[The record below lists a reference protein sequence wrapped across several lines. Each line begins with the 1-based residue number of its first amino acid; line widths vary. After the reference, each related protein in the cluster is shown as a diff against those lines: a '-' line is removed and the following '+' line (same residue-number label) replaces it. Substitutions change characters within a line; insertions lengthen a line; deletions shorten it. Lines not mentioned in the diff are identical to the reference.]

1 MYSHYSFSGSI
12 LRALNLIFC
21 SAPYQVT
28 GLIALI
34 VVQGSIPAINIQ
46 ITAKLIESLSMGNLA
61 IKNDIFWLGGG
72 WAACLLVN
80 ELINPILLYFQGNV
94 ADKVVFLMNDSVT
107 KKASSLQSMAPFEEP
122 EFHNTIQII
131 QSQSHHKPINL
142 VVTLVGLLKDT
153 TIVAS
158 CLWLLSGLVSW
169 ITILAL
175 LSAYINFRVF
185 STIQRKTWQESLGR
199 SPDSRKMSYI
209 LSTIIN
215 PGIVKE
221 LRLFDKMSDF
231 LRNTYTTLFQS
242 IYASTSKLRL
252 QQIYW
257 PILPLSF
264 SCIVN
269 FISLH
274 RVIQLSLSGK
284 FHTGAVVMFLQS
296 LTQLNQSVSSF
307 GEQAGWLQGHMLF
320 FDKYFEFM
328 NFEEKKVNN
337 TNLKSINK
345 LINIRFDK
353 VYFTYPNGQVALQNI
368 SFSITQ
374 GEKIALVGKNGAGKS
389 TIIKLLCGF
398 YQPDTGEIY
407 INDMPLS
414 TIDILQWRQLI
425 ASVFQDFATYALP
438 ISDNI
443 SMGAVFDDELMTQC
457 LHESGA
463 AEFVDKLPK
472 KLKQELGKPFGGTDL
487 SMGQWQ
493 KIALARA
500 MYKKAPL
507 CILDEPT
514 ASLDPLSEHQI
525 FQKFFRAFNGN
536 TVLFVTHRLGSVK
549 MVDKI
554 MVLNDSELIAIGQHD
569 ELIKSSSTYREMYQC
584 QADRYADEVIPKS
597 ILIQA

>member
-1 MYSHYSFSGSI
+1 MFNHHRFSSGI

-28 GLIALI
+28 GLIVLI
-34 VVQGSIPAINIQ
+34 VIQGLIPAINIQ
-46 ITAKLIESLSMGNLA
+46 ITAKLITTLTLENLA
-61 IKNDIFWLGGG
+61 MRPDIFWLGFA

-80 ELINPILLYFQGNV
+80 ELINPILLFFQGNV
-94 ADKVVFLMNDSVT
+94 ADKVVFLMNDSVI
-107 KKASSLQSMAPFEEP
+107 KKATSLQSIAPFEEP
-122 EFHNTIQII
+122 EFHNTVQII

-142 VVTLVGLLKDT
+142 VVTLVGLLKDS

-185 STIQRKTWQESLGR
+185 SKIQKNTWQESLGR

-221 LRLFDKMSDF
+221 LRLFDKMSNF
-231 LRNTYTTLFQS
+231 LRNTYTTTFQS
-242 IYASTSKLRL
+242 IYTSTSKLRL

-257 PILPLSF
+257 PVLPLTF
-264 SCIVN
+264 SGLVN
-269 FISLH
+269 FIGLY
-274 RVIQLSLSGK
+274 RVIKLSLSGK

-320 FDKYFEFM
+320 FDKYFDFM
-328 NFEEKKVNN
+328 NFEEKN
-337 TNLKSINK
+337 TNNDHLQPIKTLLKV
-345 LINIRFDK
+345 RFEK
-353 VYFTYPNGQVALQNI
+353 VSFTYPNGQVALQNI

-398 YQPDTGEIY
+398 YQPDSGEIY
-407 INDMPLS
+407 INDTPLS
-414 TIDILQWRQLI
+414 AIDIRQWRQLI

-438 ISDNI
+438 IRDNI
-443 SMGAVFDDELMTQC
+443 TMGAAFDADLMTQC
-457 LHESGA
+457 LHESGV
-463 AEFVDKLPK
+463 AEFTDKLPK
-472 KLKQELGKPFGGTDL
+472 KLQQELGKPFGGSDL

-525 FQKFFRAFNGN
+525 FQKFFRTFNDK

-554 MVLNDSELIAIGQHD
+554 MMLNDGELIVIGKHD
-569 ELIKSSSTYREMYQC
+569 ELIQSSSTYREMYQC
-584 QADRYADEVIPKS
+584 QADRYVDEVT
-597 ILIQA
+597 A